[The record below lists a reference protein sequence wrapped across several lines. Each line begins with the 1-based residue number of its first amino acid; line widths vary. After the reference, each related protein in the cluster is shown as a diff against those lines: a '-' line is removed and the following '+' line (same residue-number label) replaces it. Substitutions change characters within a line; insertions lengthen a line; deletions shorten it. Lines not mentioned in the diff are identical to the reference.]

1 MRTENLSCPD
11 RSERDSQADPLVVH
25 DEAYQ
30 QHLTDRGYAAGYIKC
45 CKGGV
50 AHLSRWMGRTH
61 KKAREVSEALIAE
74 FLDIHLPRCACGSVI
89 HDRSS
94 LSAALGHLLVALRAT
109 GVIPAR
115 VVDLTPVDEELRCY
129 DRYMVEVRNL
139 APSTRKDALR
149 IVGCLLRSRF
159 GDGCI
164 DFTEIGA
171 EHVRCFFA
179 QQAKLHEKPT
189 SIGMVVA
196 SLRGYF
202 RWRAT
207 LGDEVHALVGVLAY
221 PANWQLASLP
231 KALKPDEL
239 EQLVA
244 SLGQIGPSMRRAD
257 AMVRCALDL
266 GLRSAEVAR
275 LSLDDIDWHAGTIT
289 LRGTKGRREDVM
301 PLPAST
307 GQAIAEYLRHERPKT
322 KHRMMFARHIA
333 PRERPIGSALVC
345 KTIRQA
351 YARSGLQHTRSHL
364 LRHTMASRLLAA
376 GSSLKE
382 VADVLRHRSLNT
394 TLVYAKLDSLSLNE
408 VALPW
413 AGGAA

>member
-1 MRTENLSCPD
+1 MRTENLLCPD
-11 RSERDSQADPLVVH
+11 RSACNSQADPLAAH
-25 DEAYQ
+25 NAAYE
-30 QHLTDRGYAAGYIKC
+30 QHLTDGGYAAGYAKC

-50 AHLSRWMGRTH
+50 AHLSRWMGFTH
-61 KKAREVSEALIAE
+61 KKASEVSEALIAE

-94 LSAALGHLLVALRAT
+94 LNGALGHLLVALRAT
-109 GVIPAR
+109 GVIPPRA
-115 VVDLTPVDEELRCY
+115 VDRTPIDEELQCY
-129 DRYMVEVRNL
+129 DQYMVEVRNL

-149 IVGCLLRSRF
+149 IVRCLLHSRF

-164 DFTEIGA
+164 DFAAIRT

-179 QQAKLHEKPT
+179 QQAKLHKKSA

-207 LGDEVHALVGVLAY
+207 LGDQVHALVGVLAY

-231 KALKPDEL
+231 KALKPDEV

-244 SLGQIGPSMRRAD
+244 SLGQSGASMRRAD

-275 LSLDDIDWHAGTIT
+275 LSLDDIDWYAGTIT

-322 KHRMMFARHIA
+322 QHRMVFTRHIA

-351 YARSGLQHTRSHL
+351 YARSGLPHTRSHL
-364 LRHTMASRLLAA
+364 LRHTLASRLLAG

-394 TLVYAKLDSLSLNE
+394 TLIYAKLDSRSLNE

-413 AGGAA
+413 PGSAA